1 MTAPKRRVHHVN
13 CRLLGHAWDY
23 TTVLREGPFYVQ
35 EMACMRCGT
44 VRRQKIHA
52 RTGEPHGN
60 SYQYVADYRV
70 PGGMTRQDKSRL
82 RLGVFREH
90 FNAEA
95 ARIAKETNE

>member
-23 TTVLREGPFYVQ
+23 TNVLRDGVFYVQ
-35 EMACMRCGT
+35 EMKCLRCPT

-52 RTGEPHGN
+52 RTGEPYGN
-60 SYQYVADYRV
+60 SYTYPDNYRV
-70 PGGMTRQDKSRL
+70 PGGMSRTDRSRL

-95 ARIAKETNE
+95 AKLANEK